1 MPELPEVE
9 TIRRSLLFL
18 EGETI
23 CEVEVHRPK
32 SIRGLSAEEFARKLE
47 GRKLLELAR
56 RGKYLLWHFEGHL
69 TMVIH
74 LRMTGQLLW
83 YLKDHPP
90 DKHTAAC
97 WRFHNLKG
105 QLRLVDMRT
114 FATIDLVPTGSYGSI
129 SGLYNLGP
137 EILSQEFSCSTIY
150 EKLQKR
156 RSSVKSALLDQRLLA
171 GVGNI
176 YADEALFRA
185 KLNPLTPANQLT
197 EADCQ
202 KLIAHLRAVLEDA
215 IANHGTTF
223 RNYVDGRGESGGFQ
237 NKLSVYGRKGE
248 ECPSCGTPI
257 QRIVVVGR
265 GSFFCPSCQ
274 GGEGS

>member
-1 MPELPEVE
+1 MRW
-9 TIRRSLLFL
+9 I
-18 EGETI
+18 
-23 CEVEVHRPK
+23 HRPK

-156 RSSVKSALLDQRLLA
+156 RSSVKSALLDQRLFA

-223 RNYVDGRGESGGFQ
+223 RNYVDGRGKAAVSRT
-237 NKLSVYGRKGE
+237 NSLSTAERGRSAPAAAPPFRE
-248 ECPSCGTPI
+248 
-257 QRIVVVGR
+257 
-265 GSFFCPSCQ
+265 
-274 GGEGS
+274 

>member
-83 YLKDHPP
+83 YLKTTPRQTHCSLLAVSQFER
-90 DKHTAAC
+90 TAAPC
-97 WRFHNLKG
+97 RH
-105 QLRLVDMRT
+105 
-114 FATIDLVPTGSYGSI
+114 
-129 SGLYNLGP
+129 
-137 EILSQEFSCSTIY
+137 
-150 EKLQKR
+150 
-156 RSSVKSALLDQRLLA
+156 
-171 GVGNI
+171 
-176 YADEALFRA
+176 
-185 KLNPLTPANQLT
+185 
-197 EADCQ
+197 
-202 KLIAHLRAVLEDA
+202 AH
-215 IANHGTTF
+215 F
-223 RNYVDGRGESGGFQ
+223 RN
-237 NKLSVYGRKGE
+237 N
-248 ECPSCGTPI
+248 
-257 QRIVVVGR
+257 
-265 GSFFCPSCQ
+265 
-274 GGEGS
+274 